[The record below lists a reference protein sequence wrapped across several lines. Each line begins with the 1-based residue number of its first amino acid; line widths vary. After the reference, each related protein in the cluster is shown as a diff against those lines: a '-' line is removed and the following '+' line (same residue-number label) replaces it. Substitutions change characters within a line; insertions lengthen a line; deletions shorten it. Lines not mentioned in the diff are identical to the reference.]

1 MKQWFLLAGA
11 ITTEVAATLSLK
23 AALNHPSWYI
33 VVAAGYIG
41 AFVFLTF
48 CLREGMQIGVAYG
61 IWGASGVV
69 LAAVLSAA
77 IFGEPLTAV
86 MGLGM
91 VLIISGVLTRRTRLP
106 ESSANRSPGSRSQL
120 MRWIFLAGAILS
132 EVVAT
137 MSLRASDG
145 GRVKKWF
152 IGVIAGYLVA
162 FVALSLALADGMAL
176 GVAYG
181 IWAASGVALTAI
193 LARVIFHEPLTR
205 TMALGILFIAVGV
218 LTVEIGAN
226 LAN

>member
-1 MKQWFLLAGA
+1 
-11 ITTEVAATLSLK
+11 
-23 AALNHPSWYI
+23 
-33 VVAAGYIG
+33 
-41 AFVFLTF
+41 
-48 CLREGMQIGVAYG
+48 
-61 IWGASGVV
+61 
-69 LAAVLSAA
+69 
-77 IFGEPLTAV
+77 
-86 MGLGM
+86 
-91 VLIISGVLTRRTRLP
+91 
-106 ESSANRSPGSRSQL
+106 

-193 LARVIFHEPLTR
+193 ASKMLFKEPLTP
-205 TMALGILFIAVGV
+205 MMMGGIALIISGV
-218 LTVEIGAN
+218 LLVELGAIH
-226 LAN
+226 